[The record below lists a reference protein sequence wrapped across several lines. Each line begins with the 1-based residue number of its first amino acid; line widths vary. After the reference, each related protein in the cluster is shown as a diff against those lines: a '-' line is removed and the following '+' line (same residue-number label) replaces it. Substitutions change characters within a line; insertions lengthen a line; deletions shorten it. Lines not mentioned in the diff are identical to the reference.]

1 MKTLKIILVLIS
13 LLGLFACRE
22 DIPVNV
28 DGNSTIRLVALWD
41 TSTVEGVIKNVP
53 LQGAKV
59 ILNSEYGTFVRY
71 LDNEGKISID
81 KIPASTYDIA
91 VRMPHP
97 LDQNIIIVGNVK
109 NVKVSPNSSVIDTIK
124 GMAVSS
130 SGISINEIYACGPQN
145 NIYFFYD
152 QYIEL
157 YNSSDSTKY
166 LDGMMVMRVS
176 GNGEGEQKGPGAD
189 EGDDGDI
196 DGVTYVFKFPG
207 SPGEKNYP
215 FYPKTFIILASDG
228 VNHKNSMPN
237 AVDLSHAD
245 WEFYNQYS
253 ATDID
258 NPAVPNL
265 INIRSDRTVDFLIS
279 LINDVIVVSSGV
291 DSVWSDGID
300 INTVIDGV
308 EYQTSGNTLKT
319 LDSRIDRGWVKSPP
333 TYSGKSM
340 QRREPGV
347 DTNDGQLDWEILSAP
362 TPKVHRW

>member
-1 MKTLKIILVLIS
+1 MRLKYFLTVIFLI
-13 LLGLFACRE
+13 GLAWGCRE
-22 DIPVNV
+22 ETPLNV
-28 DGNSTIRLVALWD
+28 DGNSSIKLVAIWD
-41 TSTVEGVIKNVP
+41 TSTVEGVNKYVP
-53 LQGAKV
+53 LAGAKV

-71 LDNEGKISID
+71 MDNEGKISIAN
-81 KIPASTYDIA
+81 IPASKYDIA

-97 LDQNIIIVGNVK
+97 LDPNIIIVGNIKEV
-109 NVKVSPNSSVIDTIK
+109 NVLPNSSVTDTIK

-130 SGISINEIYACGPQN
+130 SGISINEIYVCGPQN
-145 NIYFFYD
+145 NVYFFYD

-157 YNSSDSTKY
+157 YNSSDSIKY

-176 GNGEGEQKGPGAD
+176 GNGDEGQKGAGAD

-207 SPGEKNYP
+207 KPGEQNCP
-215 FYPKTFIILASDG
+215 FYPKTFIVLAGDA
-228 VNHKNSMPN
+228 VNHKNSMSN
-237 AVDLSHAD
+237 AVDLSNAD

-253 ATDID
+253 ANDID

-265 INIRSDRTVDFLIS
+265 LNMRSDKTVDFLIS

-300 INTVIDGV
+300 ISSVIDGV
-308 EYQTSGNTLKT
+308 EYQTSGTTLKT

-362 TPKVHRW
+362 TPKKQR